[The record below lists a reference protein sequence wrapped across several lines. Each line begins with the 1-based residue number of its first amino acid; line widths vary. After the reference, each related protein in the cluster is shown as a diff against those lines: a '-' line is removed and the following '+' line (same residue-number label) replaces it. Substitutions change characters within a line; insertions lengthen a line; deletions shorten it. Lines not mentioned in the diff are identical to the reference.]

1 MTVTPLQAV
10 CQNLRKEI
18 GMTIYQFKQVDVF
31 TTQPFFGNP
40 VAVVLGADTLT
51 SSDMQRIATWTNL
64 SETTFVLSPTR
75 AEADY
80 RLRIFTPKGELP
92 FAGHPTIGSA
102 HAVLESG
109 FVQPHGSQLVQECEA
124 GLLPLRIEKTSSNQ
138 GLQRIFVQTPE
149 AKVST
154 VDQSQHAPIAAAL
167 QASLAPDTVPL
178 RIDIGPVWL
187 IVQLENA
194 QVVHGLQPDMA
205 AITCISQELQ
215 LTGITVFGLTETEGS
230 AVYTRSFAPAA
241 NVPEDPVC
249 GSGNASVA
257 AFLMHSDKLSVT
269 GETYIANQGQELG
282 REGFVHVNVTLS
294 DQAIEIGGSSVTCI
308 EGSLQ
313 V

>member
-1 MTVTPLQAV
+1 MTT
-10 CQNLRKEI
+10 
-18 GMTIYQFKQVDVF
+18 YQFKQVDVF

-109 FVQPHGSQLVQECEA
+109 LVQPHDSQLVQECQA
-124 GLLPLRIEKTSSNQ
+124 GLLPLRIEQTGSDQ
-138 GLQRIFVQTPE
+138 RLQRLFVQTPE
-149 AKVST
+149 VKVST
-154 VDQSQHAPIAAAL
+154 VDASQHAKIAASL
-167 QASLAPDTVPL
+167 QASLVPNTLPL
-178 RIDIGPVWL
+178 RVDIGPVWL

-194 QVVHGLQPDMA
+194 QLVHSLQPDMA
-205 AITCISQELQ
+205 AITCVSQELQ

-257 AFLMHSDKLSVT
+257 AFLVHSDKLNLT
-269 GETYIANQGQELG
+269 GETYVANQGQELG
-282 REGFVHVNVTLS
+282 REGFVHVSVSRAGQT
-294 DQAIEIGGSSVTCI
+294 IEIGGSSVTCI

>member
-1 MTVTPLQAV
+1 MTSYP
-10 CQNLRKEI
+10 
-18 GMTIYQFKQVDVF
+18 FKQVDVF

-40 VAVVLGADTLT
+40 VAVVLEADPLT
-51 SSDMQRIATWTNL
+51 PADMQRIATWTNL

-92 FAGHPTIGSA
+92 FAGHPTLGSA

-109 FVQPHGSQLVQECEA
+109 LVQPHNSQLVQECKA
-124 GLLPLRIEKTSSNQ
+124 GLLPLRIEQTSQ
-138 GLQRIFVQTPE
+138 YQHPQHLQRLFVQTPE

-154 VDQSQHAPIAAAL
+154 VDASQHAKIVSAL
-167 QASLAPDTVPL
+167 QTSLVPDTPLL

-194 QVVHGLQPDMA
+194 QLVHALQPDMA
-205 AITCISQELQ
+205 AITRVSQELQ
-215 LTGITVFGLTETEGS
+215 LTGITVFGLTETEES

-257 AFLMHSDKLSVT
+257 AFLVHSNKLSLT
-269 GETYIANQGQELG
+269 GETYVANQGQELG
-282 REGFVHVNVTLS
+282 RAGCVHVRVSRAGQT
-294 DQAIEIGGSSVTCI
+294 IEIGGASVTCI

>member
-1 MTVTPLQAV
+1 MTT
-10 CQNLRKEI
+10 
-18 GMTIYQFKQVDVF
+18 YQFKQVDVF

-51 SSDMQRIATWTNL
+51 PADMQRIATWTNL

-109 FVQPHGSQLVQECEA
+109 LVQPHDSQLVQECQA
-124 GLLPLRIEKTSSNQ
+124 GVLPLRIEQTGSDQ
-138 GLQRIFVQTPE
+138 RLQRLFVQTPE
-149 AKVST
+149 VKVST
-154 VDQSQHAPIAAAL
+154 VDESQHAKIAASL
-167 QASLAPDTVPL
+167 QASLVPNTLPL
-178 RIDIGPVWL
+178 RVDIGPVWL

-194 QVVHGLQPDMA
+194 QAVHSLQPDMA
-205 AITCISQELQ
+205 AITCVSQELQ

-230 AVYTRSFAPAA
+230 AVYTRSFAPAT

-249 GSGNASVA
+249 GSGVCACVCVCVCVCDSVC
-257 AFLMHSDKLSVT
+257 V
-269 GETYIANQGQELG
+269 
-282 REGFVHVNVTLS
+282 
-294 DQAIEIGGSSVTCI
+294 
-308 EGSLQ
+308 
-313 V
+313 

>member
-1 MTVTPLQAV
+1 MT
-10 CQNLRKEI
+10 R
-18 GMTIYQFKQVDVF
+18 YQFKQVDVF

-51 SSDMQRIATWTNL
+51 AADVQRIATWTNL

-75 AEADY
+75 VEADY

-92 FAGHPTIGSA
+92 FAGHPTVGSA

-109 FVQPHGSQLVQECEA
+109 LVQPHDSQLVQECEA
-124 GLLPLRIEKTSSNQ
+124 GLLPLRIEKTGGNQ
-138 GLQRIFVQTPE
+138 GLQHIFVQTPE

-154 VDQSQHAPIAAAL
+154 VDQSQHVPIASAL
-167 QASLAPDTVPL
+167 QASLAPDTLAL
-178 RIDIGPVWL
+178 RVDIGPVWL

-194 QVVHGLQPDMA
+194 QAVHGLQPDMA
-205 AITCISQELQ
+205 AITRISQELQ
-215 LTGITVFGLTETEGS
+215 LTGITVFGLTGTAGS
-230 AVYTRSFAPAA
+230 ALYTRSFAPAA

-257 AFLMHSDKLSVT
+257 AFLMHSDKLSLT
-269 GETYIANQGQELG
+269 GETYTANQGQELG
-282 REGFVHVNVTLS
+282 REGFVHVHVTPS
-294 DQAIEIGGSSVTCI
+294 GQAIEIGGASVTCI

>member
-1 MTVTPLQAV
+1 MTT
-10 CQNLRKEI
+10 
-18 GMTIYQFKQVDVF
+18 YQFKQVDVF

-51 SSDMQRIATWTNL
+51 PADMQRIATWTNL

-109 FVQPHGSQLVQECEA
+109 LVQPHDSQLVQECQA
-124 GLLPLRIEKTSSNQ
+124 GLLPLRIEQTGSDQ
-138 GLQRIFVQTPE
+138 RLQRLFVQTPE
-149 AKVST
+149 VKVST
-154 VDQSQHAPIAAAL
+154 VDEPQHAKIAASL
-167 QASLAPDTVPL
+167 QASLVPNTLPL
-178 RIDIGPVWL
+178 RVDIGPVWL

-194 QVVHGLQPDMA
+194 QAVHSLQPDMA
-205 AITCISQELQ
+205 AITCVSQELQ

-257 AFLMHSDKLSVT
+257 AFLVHSDKLNLT
-269 GETYIANQGQELG
+269 GETYVANQGQELG
-282 REGFVHVNVTLS
+282 REGFVHVSVSRAGQT
-294 DQAIEIGGSSVTCI
+294 IEIGGSSVTCI